1 ECIEKS
7 MGGTTEKIYMDMQP
21 GDVQATWANTN
32 NLFDVIGH
40 TPQVDVATGVER
52 FAAWF
57 KRYYC

>member
-1 ECIEKS
+1 
-7 MGGTTEKIYMDMQP
+7 MDMQP

-32 NLFDVIGH
+32 NLFDVIGY